1 MSLLN
6 YEVLLCNTSLSQR
19 VVTFTSDWKY
29 VVWYNFGTF
38 YTEIQG
44 EMPFIRI
51 TAKEKK
57 AIL

>member
-1 MSLLN
+1 M
-6 YEVLLCNTSLSQR
+6 SLSQR

-44 EMPFIRI
+44 EMPFIHI